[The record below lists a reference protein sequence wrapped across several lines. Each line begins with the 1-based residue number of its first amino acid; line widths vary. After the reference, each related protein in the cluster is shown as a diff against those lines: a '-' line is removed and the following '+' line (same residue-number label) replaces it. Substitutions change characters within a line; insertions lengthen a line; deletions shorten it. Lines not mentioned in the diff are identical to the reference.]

1 VARGRVDDLHSLTE
15 FLRGRLAT
23 AGLVDAALAAATCER
38 ACALVLAVEPWRSS
52 QRFHCQKGEA
62 EDKAPWGQLVAEAEA
77 RQPSAALRAAW
88 RVQGRALLRV
98 AQGAWPGPILDGL
111 ALAVPEG
118 APHPV
123 VLGAC
128 AAAAGL
134 GSADA
139 AAIAAHHAVMGPASA
154 AVRLLGLD
162 PLAVA
167 GILAGLEAG
176 IDRVATEASALA
188 GGPLSE
194 LACLSSPLLEVG
206 AEDHAA
212 WEVRLFAS

>member
-1 VARGRVDDLHSLTE
+1 MARGRVSDLDSLAD

-23 AGLVDAALAAATCER
+23 AGLVDAALAAAACER
-38 ACALVLAVEPWRSS
+38 VGRSAETGERVAWAELVV
-52 QRFHCQKGEA
+52 
-62 EDKAPWGQLVAEAEA
+62 EAEA

-98 AQGAWPGPILDGL
+98 ARAAWPGPVLEAL
-111 ALAVPEG
+111 AEAVPEG
-118 APHPV
+118 APHPLA
-123 VLGAC
+123 LGAC
-128 AAAAGL
+128 ASAAGL
-134 GSADA
+134 GPGDA
-139 AAIAAHHAVMGPASA
+139 AVIVAHHAVVGPASA

-167 GILAGLEAG
+167 GVLARLATD
-176 IDRVATEASALA
+176 IDRVAGEAAAVA
-188 GGPLSE
+188 GGPVAE
-194 LACLSSPLLEVG
+194 LACLSAPLLELG

>member
-1 VARGRVDDLHSLTE
+1 MARGRVVDLASLEE

-23 AGLVDAALAAATCER
+23 AGLVDAALAAATCHR
-38 ACALVLAVEPWRSS
+38 AR
-52 QRFHCQKGEA
+52 RR
-62 EDKAPWGQLVAEAEA
+62 APAPDGGGMPRVSWAGLVAEAEA
-77 RQPSAALRAAW
+77 RQPSPALRMAW
-88 RVQGRALLRV
+88 RAQGRALLRV
-98 AQGAWPGPILDGL
+98 GRRAWPGPVLDSL
-111 ALAVPEG
+111 AQAAPDG

-134 GSADA
+134 GPADA
-139 AAIAAHHAVMGPASA
+139 AAIAAHHGVTGPASA

-167 GILAGLEAG
+167 GALASLAGALDAVGVEAAA
-176 IDRVATEASALA
+176 VAGGALA
-188 GGPLSE
+188 E
-194 LACLSSPLLEVG
+194 LPCPSAPLLELAG
-206 AEDHAA
+206 EDHAA

>member
-1 VARGRVDDLHSLTE
+1 MARGRVHDLHSLTE

-38 ACALVLAVEPWRSS
+38 ACA
-52 QRFHCQKGEA
+52 QKGEQEV
-62 EDKAPWGQLVAEAEA
+62 EDEAPWGGLVAEAQA

-98 AQGAWPGPILDGL
+98 ARLAWPGPILEGL

-134 GSADA
+134 GPADA
-139 AAIAAHHAVMGPASA
+139 AAIAAHHAVVGPASA

-167 GILAGLEAG
+167 GLLAVLGVD
-176 IDRVATEASALA
+176 IDRVATEVSASAS
-188 GGPLSE
+188 GPLSE